1 MSKANEVPDTPPPA
15 SHLDAAQALIDDIR
29 AMKQRVPNFVIP
41 ESSNTGR
48 QLASAASLP
57 QQFVDLTALAIR
69 NNEELARGGNF
80 GPPEMHDM
88 ASFADAYDPVAD
100 EFEAMALFVRHSVRA
115 ARNKAGSNALMTYA
129 MAKRLAK
136 RPETASLAPH
146 VQDMRIA
153 LGARGRKAKS
163 KPVPKPATAGTSPTP
178 TQEPPVTESSPETS
192 PKKQ

>member
-1 MSKANEVPDTPPPA
+1 VSKANEVSDTPPPA

-41 ESSNTGR
+41 ESSNAGR
-48 QLASAASLP
+48 QLAYAASVP

-88 ASFADAYDPVAD
+88 ASFADAYEPVAD
-100 EFEAMALFVRHSVRA
+100 EYEAMALFVRHSVRV

-146 VQDMRIA
+146 VKDMRIA
-153 LGARGRKAKS
+153 LGVPGRKGKS
-163 KPVPKPATAGTSPTP
+163 KPAPKPATPDASSTPAQDTSM
-178 TQEPPVTESSPETS
+178 TESSPANL
-192 PKKQ
+192 PKQ

>member
-1 MSKANEVPDTPPPA
+1 MSKANEVPDIQPPA
-15 SHLDAAQALIDDIR
+15 SHLDAAQTLIDDIR

-88 ASFADAYDPVAD
+88 ASFGDAYDPVAD

-153 LGARGRKAKS
+153 LGARGRKTKS
-163 KPVPKPATAGTSPTP
+163 KPAPKPATTGTSTTP
-178 TQEPPVTESSPETS
+178 AQEPVTESSSSPATS
-192 PKKQ
+192 PKK

>member
-1 MSKANEVPDTPPPA
+1 MSKANEVPDTQPPA
-15 SHLDAAQALIDDIR
+15 SHLDAAQTLIDDIR

-41 ESSNTGR
+41 ESRNAGR

-88 ASFADAYDPVAD
+88 ASFADAYEPVAD
-100 EFEAMALFVRHSVRA
+100 EYEAMALFVRHSVRA
-115 ARNKAGSNALMTYA
+115 ARNKAGSEALTTYA
-129 MAKRLAK
+129 LAKRLAK

-153 LGARGRKAKS
+153 LGSRGRKAKS
-163 KPVPKPATAGTSPTP
+163 KPAPKPATAGTSPTP
-178 TQEPPVTESSPETS
+178 AQEPPLTESSPATS